1 MISSEVQRT
10 LVKSPP
16 ELWTELSDPA
26 SLARHL
32 GALGEIR
39 ITRAEAEKRVDW
51 EAERTTGSIVI
62 KPSGWGTKVTLSV
75 ERELVLA
82 EAEAEAAARPD
93 AEAAAAEAIEAETRP
108 VDQAEPAPDGGL
120 DADGEAHGEMGPQA
134 GPEPGAGVEAQA
146 GVEAEVP
153 AAHENEITAEAP
165 AAPDTATS
173 EPAMETVPA
182 TEPHRG
188 FFARLFG
195 RHRRSAEQQA
205 ADELSAPSASANYD
219 AELITDGALS
229 EPDPEP
235 ASRRPDSAIESLQ
248 ARFAPEPL
256 AEATPE
262 PAAQTPEPRVAPDGH
277 ETPAEEP
284 EADAVEPTV
293 VEEPAVATA
302 ADLAAELEAAEEV
315 AAEEVTAVLT
325 AVLDCLGAAHHRPF
339 SRA

>member
-1 MISSEVQRT
+1 
-10 LVKSPP
+10 
-16 ELWTELSDPA
+16 
-26 SLARHL
+26 
-32 GALGEIR
+32 
-39 ITRAEAEKRVDW
+39 
-51 EAERTTGSIVI
+51 
-62 KPSGWGTKVTLSV
+62 
-75 ERELVLA
+75 
-82 EAEAEAAARPD
+82 
-93 AEAAAAEAIEAETRP
+93 
-108 VDQAEPAPDGGL
+108 
-120 DADGEAHGEMGPQA
+120 
-134 GPEPGAGVEAQA
+134 
-146 GVEAEVP
+146 
-153 AAHENEITAEAP
+153 
-165 AAPDTATS
+165 
-173 EPAMETVPA
+173 METVPA
-182 TEPHRG
+182 TEPRRG

-248 ARFAPEPL
+248 ARFAPDPL
-256 AEATPE
+256 AEATP
-262 PAAQTPEPRVAPDGH
+262 
-277 ETPAEEP
+277 
-284 EADAVEPTV
+284 EPTV